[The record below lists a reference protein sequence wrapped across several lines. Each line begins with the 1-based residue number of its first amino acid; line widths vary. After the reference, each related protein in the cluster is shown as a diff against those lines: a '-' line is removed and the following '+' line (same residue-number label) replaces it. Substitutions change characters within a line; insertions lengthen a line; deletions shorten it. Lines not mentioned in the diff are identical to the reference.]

1 VRNVSQSPSTEL
13 DGFDAAVRRHQA
25 WLIGRLALVSGDRE
39 EARDLAQ
46 QAFLRAAQRW
56 PIGTDEEVARWLS
69 TVGVRLAISER
80 RRRSRWGLFP
90 IRATDSTWA
99 LDTDADLWQALS
111 RLDRRT
117 RAALLLTVV
126 EGYSQEEAAQA
137 LGVPRGT
144 LASWLSRAR
153 SRLRLALG
161 E

>member
-1 VRNVSQSPSTEL
+1 V
-13 DGFDAAVRRHQA
+13 
-25 WLIGRLALVSGDRE
+25 
-39 EARDLAQ
+39 
-46 QAFLRAAQRW
+46 
-56 PIGTDEEVARWLS
+56 
-69 TVGVRLAISER
+69 
-80 RRRSRWGLFP
+80 
-90 IRATDSTWA
+90 TDSTWA